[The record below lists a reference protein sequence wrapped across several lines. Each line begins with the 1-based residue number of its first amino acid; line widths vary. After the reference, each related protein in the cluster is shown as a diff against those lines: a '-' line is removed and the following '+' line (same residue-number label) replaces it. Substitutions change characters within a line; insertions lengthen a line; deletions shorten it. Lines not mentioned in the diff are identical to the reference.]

1 MNICQTT
8 KQGTAHQLFSV
19 PNQDALAFEMQDGR
33 IIAAVCDGVSLDSGG
48 NWSRSQIAAA
58 FCADA
63 FVSALRSAPS
73 ETASLFHAFQ
83 NAAGG
88 LLEHLQTQE
97 IPWMDCQTTLLGVI
111 VTESCLY
118 AGMAGDGGIICE
130 DAAGDIR
137 IIVTKPK
144 TDSMVEP
151 IVMASAWRFH
161 QVEHPRR
168 VLIATDGVFD
178 ALIHVE
184 NGEFAADLNQVRQ
197 WLNASQDE
205 LDQLTDALPGHD
217 DKTVVVIRT
226 ESSEK
231 TAL

>member
-111 VTESCLY
+111 EIGR
-118 AGMAGDGGIICE
+118 A
-130 DAAGDIR
+130 
-137 IIVTKPK
+137 
-144 TDSMVEP
+144 
-151 IVMASAWRFH
+151 
-161 QVEHPRR
+161 
-168 VLIATDGVFD
+168 
-178 ALIHVE
+178 HV
-184 NGEFAADLNQVRQ
+184 
-197 WLNASQDE
+197 
-205 LDQLTDALPGHD
+205 
-217 DKTVVVIRT
+217 
-226 ESSEK
+226 
-231 TAL
+231 